1 MRSFTLITTFG
12 ALTAIMQPAF
22 AQERNPAAGAVIS
35 GTAAKAITS
44 EAQRKSNGYYAWRN
58 GCYIQRAD
66 GAWMQVN
73 RKYCV

>member
-1 MRSFTLITTFG
+1 MARLLLLCAAFIAAEPS
-12 ALTAIMQPAF
+12 AF
-22 AQERNPAAGAVIS
+22 AQSGNPAAGTIIS
-35 GTAAKAITS
+35 GTAATTNTS